1 MSQEHKVIFRRI
13 YDEVFNQGI
22 LATVDELVAEEVIEH
37 APGPTQ
43 GPGREGFKHFVLSFR
58 RAFPDLRITVEDL
71 IAEGD
76 RAVARIT
83 IRGTHHGDFMGIAP
97 TGRAICITETNI
109 LRFQEGKIVEHW
121 GNGDDLGLLQQL
133 GIIPPL
139 DHASQAT

>member
-1 MSQEHKVIFRRI
+1 MSQEHKGIFRRL

-22 LATVDELVAEEVIEH
+22 LAAVDELVAEDVIEH
-37 APGPTQ
+37 APGPDQ
-43 GPGREGFKHFVLSFR
+43 GPGREGFKHFVRSFR

-83 IRGTHHGDFMGIAP
+83 IRGTHQGDFMGAAP

-133 GIIPPL
+133 GVLPPL
-139 DHASQAT
+139 DRA